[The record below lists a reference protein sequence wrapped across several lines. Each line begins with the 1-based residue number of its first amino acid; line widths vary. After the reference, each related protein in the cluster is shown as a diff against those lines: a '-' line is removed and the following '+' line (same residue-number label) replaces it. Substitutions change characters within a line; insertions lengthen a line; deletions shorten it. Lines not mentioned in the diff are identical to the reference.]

1 MTYAAFEYEYTDTF
15 GGEANYCWVKRGK
28 VCVPELT
35 HYGYDGAHGY
45 SKANKAQS
53 REVVRL
59 VKAEL
64 GLTGRPCEREQWGET
79 EVIRPRNSAT
89 VIFVN
94 YCEDA

>member
-1 MTYAAFEYEYTDTF
+1 MAHTTFDYEYTDTF
-15 GGEANYCWVKRGK
+15 AGEANYCWVKRGK

-35 HYGYDGAHGY
+35 HYGYDGARSY
-45 SKANKAQS
+45 NKASKAQL
-53 REVVRL
+53 REAVRL

-64 GLTGRPCEREQWGET
+64 GFTGYPCAREQWGET